1 MVYSCGDGV
10 GDWRDLL
17 GAAEVGRAP
26 KAEGRRRSDG
36 GLAMWVG
43 EGSFRHFAHLVK
55 DETRGEAA
63 HESQGAGD
71 TGEYFE
77 LVLLQT
83 FYSNGNEFVGLH
95 KHAGV
100 HVAEEFIV

>member
-1 MVYSCGDGV
+1 M
-10 GDWRDLL
+10 
-17 GAAEVGRAP
+17 
-26 KAEGRRRSDG
+26 SDSTG
-36 GLAMWVG
+36 KGCFG
-43 EGSFRHFAHLVK
+43 HFAHLVK

-100 HVAEEFIV
+100 HVAEEFIVQRGMSARGYQLKDFDVILFYLYPQGPGIGAEP